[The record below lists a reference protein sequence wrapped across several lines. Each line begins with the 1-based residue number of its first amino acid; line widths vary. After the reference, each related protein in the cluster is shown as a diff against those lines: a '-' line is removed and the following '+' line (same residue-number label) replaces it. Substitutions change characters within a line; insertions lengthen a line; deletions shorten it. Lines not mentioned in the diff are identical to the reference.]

1 MKNGTSSS
9 FDFRPETDSHV
20 IVMFLSPDGVEMVDG
35 VVAFDRGRGIIIA
48 VESVPAESI
57 KAGGSA
63 MIAFDKAGVMQCLTC
78 TVDEILT
85 DRKYY
90 LVPRGE
96 VRHLEAREY
105 LREITTLPFSVGVT
119 AEVSPR
125 TPGAIELSGSGF
137 RFLTESSFSTSD
149 RLYVTIEPVP
159 GHPVVLQGVV
169 LRSTPRHSRYE
180 VAGRFDHMDAETR
193 EMILDIVFKARFKSL
208 GLADS

>member
-1 MKNGTSSS
+1 MSNG
-9 FDFRPETDSHV
+9 FDFRPETDSNV
-20 IVMFLSPDGVEMVDG
+20 IVMFLSPDGVRMVDG

-48 VESVPAESI
+48 IENALAESI
-57 KAGGSA
+57 NAGSSA

-105 LREITTLPFSVGVT
+105 LREITTLPFAVGVT
-119 AEVSPR
+119 ADAPPR
-125 TPGAIELSGSGF
+125 APGAIELSGSGF
-137 RFLTESSFSTSD
+137 RFLTESSFNTSD
-149 RLYVTIEPVP
+149 RLYVSIEPVP
-159 GHPVVLQGVV
+159 GHVVGLWGVV
-169 LRSTPRHSRYE
+169 LRCTPRHSRFE
-180 VAGRFDHMDAETR
+180 VAGRFDDMDAETR